1 MPPLSVVPSSRQH
14 TGTAIVSRHVEQ
26 KLGKQPTLKSS
37 RYHKGGTS
45 CMSSMEKSYFIPLS
59 PTERYASICKITHAK
74 CSWFRKIS
82 FKKIVYSHWI
92 CKRNNTAIE
101 CGTHKIRVELI
112 MNGYTVFEKIH
123 EYLLG
128 LYHMHNRMYPRRGE
142 HSAGR
147 SDTSRQKTSSS
158 QRHSACLLA
167 FLIPVRESNGEG
179 SDCRF
184 LSIKWISIDD
194 GKKHWNWHARLHVFT
209 CCHHGSEAANMKA
222 RGHWRA

>member
-1 MPPLSVVPSSRQH
+1 
-14 TGTAIVSRHVEQ
+14 
-26 KLGKQPTLKSS
+26 
-37 RYHKGGTS
+37 
-45 CMSSMEKSYFIPLS
+45 
-59 PTERYASICKITHAK
+59 
-74 CSWFRKIS
+74 
-82 FKKIVYSHWI
+82 
-92 CKRNNTAIE
+92 
-101 CGTHKIRVELI
+101 LI

-184 LSIKWISIDD
+184 LSIKWISSDD
-194 GKKHWNWHARLHVFT
+194 GKKKHWNWHARLHMPSSWRRSSEHEGT
-209 CCHHGSEAANMKA
+209 WTLECLASGSGLPDREAASKSA
-222 RGHWRA
+222 VASYSTSYS